1 MDSQDLKKMLAG
13 LSITALLVGA
23 TLTISGCATTAESS

>member
-13 LSITALLVGA
+13 VSIVTLLAGA
-23 TLTISGCATTAESS
+23 AVSGCATGKSA